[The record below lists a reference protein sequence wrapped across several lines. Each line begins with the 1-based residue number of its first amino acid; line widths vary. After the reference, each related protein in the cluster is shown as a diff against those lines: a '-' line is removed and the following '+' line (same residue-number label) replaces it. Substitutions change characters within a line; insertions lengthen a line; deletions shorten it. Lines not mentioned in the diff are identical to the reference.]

1 MASYLVR
8 LGVTL
13 AEIREMYDLVVKLH
27 DVGVVNDEQQLQ
39 HMSLKWNA
47 KTGVGKLANGR
58 VSCRKQKAPASIA
71 KCCSK
76 YKT

>member
-39 HMSLKWNA
+39 HMSLK
-47 KTGVGKLANGR
+47 
-58 VSCRKQKAPASIA
+58 
-71 KCCSK
+71 
-76 YKT
+76 